1 MSNVAACTSTPAA
14 VPVADGNVLGER
26 HGEVFELIEA
36 RRDNGYEAG
45 SMSDGH
51 WLCLVVQGGGMRGIL
66 GSAAAVALDQLGIAG
81 SFDAMYGTSAGG
93 LTVAYLAAGQI
104 AYGTSIYYQNLA
116 GHTHFIDPWR
126 LSGPMDVGFL
136 FDQWITKGKALDTD
150 AVIASPVRIGVAT
163 TDAADGAAR
172 VFDNRELTGP
182 EFVAALRAS
191 ASMPLFSNNREI
203 IRGREYNDGFLAAAL
218 PVDAALADGCTH
230 MLVLPTSTPETRDA
244 VGLVERIYALFRM
257 GDYSPAFRDAF
268 ARRAVLYNA
277 IVDRLY
283 GLGYGIPTLIVAP
296 RDPATVPSNRET
308 DPDVLVAAAEASL
321 RRMER
326 VFDAAPG
333 STKLYFAPEGLVAY
347 PDGKPGT

>member
-1 MSNVAACTSTPAA
+1 M
-14 VPVADGNVLGER
+14 LGER
-26 HGEVFELIEA
+26 HAEVLELIKA
-36 RRDNGYEAG
+36 RRASGYDAG
-45 SMSDGH
+45 SMSDGNR
-51 WLCLVVQGGGMRGIL
+51 LCLVVQGGGMRGIL

-150 AVIASPVRIGVAT
+150 AVKASPVRIGVAT
-163 TDAADGAAR
+163 TDAADGSVR
-172 VFDNRELTGP
+172 VFDNRELTGAK
-182 EFVAALRAS
+182 FVAALRAS

-203 IRGREYNDGFLAAAL
+203 IRGREYND
-218 PVDAALADGCTH
+218 
-230 MLVLPTSTPETRDA
+230 
-244 VGLVERIYALFRM
+244 
-257 GDYSPAFRDAF
+257 AFS
-268 ARRAVLYNA
+268 RRAELYNA

-283 GLGYGIPTLIVAP
+283 GPGYGIPTLIVAP

-308 DPDVLVAAAEASL
+308 DPDILVAAAEASL

-326 VFDAAPG
+326 AFDAAPG

-347 PDGKPGT
+347 PDVAPRS